1 MLAPSRE
8 AMQALPPRRDFE
20 IVDQEDFPVWRI

>member
-1 MLAPSRE
+1 MLRPSGE
-8 AMQALPPRRDFE
+8 AMQALPSGRDFE